1 MVNLLMSL
9 MVEKEVSSSAVQR
22 VKDTVKPDHLYM
34 IVADEKELDGYKVHG
49 ECLLRKEVVRGIYD
63 DSRLDLAGGI
73 ALDDKILQYMNLHS
87 TEIMYQQRRFELYP
101 DFPIEPDLQSHYT
114 IYMHNLFFWYNFLQR
129 KQISHVFLSAIPHEG
144 YDCII
149 YYLCK
154 YLQIPVQITHSC
166 FIPFRRF
173 PLRDFLQDEPAL
185 AEEYR
190 KLTEQYKDKGI
201 SEIPL
206 EGKTAEI
213 FDRWASLQPDQMKP
227 WYMRTNPF
235 IRRLRQR
242 FYETNLI
249 RLWRGILGEDYVK
262 YGISFSFIKA
272 AFLKIP
278 KLLSMIPVS
287 WTRWRFVRPVK
298 KESIYLRNYY
308 ESLAQT
314 PAEGEK
320 YIYFPLQYQPEATSN
335 PMGGDMYSDQIIPL
349 YILSRSLPDDVKI
362 YVKTH
367 PEQLS
372 LMRTKEYYDE
382 IASIPKVRMMKI
394 ETSTYELMKNAV
406 AVACLTGTALWECQF
421 FGVPALAFGYSVK
434 NMAPLTYHVRTV
446 DDCRKALERI
456 AENPRK
462 DVTREL
468 KLYTKALHNI
478 SFPAEDLGKVL
489 PGLLA
494 ELCLGCSE

>member
-1 MVNLLMSL
+1 MVNLLMCL
-9 MVEKEVSSSAVQR
+9 MVEKTISSSAVR
-22 VKDTVKPDHLYM
+22 DIKDTVKPDHLYM
-34 IVADEKELDGYKVHG
+34 VVADAKELDGYAAYG
-49 ECLLRKEVVRGIYD
+49 ECLLRSNVVMGNYD
-63 DSRLDLAGGI
+63 ADQLDLSSGI
-73 ALDDKILQYMNLHS
+73 PLDDKILQYMNLHS

-101 DFPIEPDLQSHYT
+101 DLSIEPDLNSHYT
-114 IYMHNLFFWYNFLQR
+114 IYMHNLFFWYNFLLR
-129 KQISHVFLSAIPHEG
+129 KQITHVFISAIPHEG

-154 YLQIPVQITHSC
+154 YLGIPVQLVHSC
-166 FIPFRRF
+166 FIPFRLF
-173 PLRDFLQDEPAL
+173 PLQDFHQDEPAL
-185 AEEYR
+185 EEEYR
-190 KLTEQYKDKGI
+190 KLTEQYKGKSI

-206 EGKTAEI
+206 EGKTAEV

-227 WYMRTNPF
+227 WYMRTDPF
-235 IRRLRQR
+235 IRRMRQR
-242 FYETNLI
+242 YNETNLI
-249 RLWRGILGEDYVK
+249 RIWRGVLGDDYVK
-262 YGISFSFIKA
+262 YGISFSFVKA

-287 WTRWRFVRPVK
+287 WKRWRFMRPVK
-298 KESIYLRNYY
+298 KKSMDYRKYY
-308 ESLAQT
+308 ETLAQT
-314 PAEGEK
+314 PVEGER

-335 PMGGDMYSDQIIPL
+335 PMGGDMYSDQIVPL
-349 YILSRSLPDDVKI
+349 YILSRSLPEDIKI

-372 LMRTKEYYDE
+372 LMRTREYYDE
-382 IASIPKVRMMKI
+382 IASIPKVRLMKI

-406 AVACLTGTALWECQF
+406 AVSSLTGTALWECQF
-421 FGVPALAFGYSVK
+421 FGVPVLAFGYSVK

-446 DDCRKALERI
+446 EDCKKALEKI

-462 DVTREL
+462 DAAREL

-478 SFPAEDLGKVL
+478 SFPVEDFGKVL

-494 ELCLGCSE
+494 GFVHGTSV